1 MKKVK
6 DGKVSTNWI
15 VFLLVALVCVM
26 VAGAVLLRG
35 KVGDGGSGGHDGNG
49 GVLTAS
55 TGWGTTHFSNL
66 SAADVEATD
75 DLTVGDDA
83 AIGDDLTVAGDSVIS
98 GYMRLSSGAAISI
111 TNGCTITPTCTYQ
124 PLESAGTVGCG
135 DIVTGTAGDRLVL
148 INTSNTSITI
158 SDTGSLK
165 LGANRALAQY
175 DSLEL
180 WSDGTYWIEL
190 GYAENAAGTTTF
202 SNLATTDLAVADDLT
217 VTDDASVGGDLTVG
231 DAMGVTGLVQY
242 VCSGG
247 MLLTD
252 GGIITPT
259 QSYHEIYAESAVTV
273 TMAAAGPYF
282 QGMVLFIENMATDVI
297 IIQDTGSA
305 AMAGDATLGWTDT
318 LLFMFDGAKWCEVSR
333 SNN

>member
-1 MKKVK
+1 
-6 DGKVSTNWI
+6 
-15 VFLLVALVCVM
+15 
-26 VAGAVLLRG
+26 
-35 KVGDGGSGGHDGNG
+35 
-49 GVLTAS
+49 
-55 TGWGTTHFSNL
+55 
-66 SAADVEATD
+66 
-75 DLTVGDDA
+75 
-83 AIGDDLTVAGDSVIS
+83 
-98 GYMRLSSGAAISI
+98 
-111 TNGCTITPTCTYQ
+111 
-124 PLESAGTVGCG
+124 LESAGTVGCG

-217 VTDDASVGGDLTVG
+217 VTDAASVGGDLTVG

-247 MLLTD
+247 LLMTD

-259 QSYHEIYAESAVTV
+259 QSYHEIYSESAVTV
-273 TMAAAGPYF
+273 TMAATGPYV
-282 QGMVLFIENMATDVI
+282 QGLVLFIENSSNPDI
-297 IIQDTGSA
+297 IILDTGTA
-305 AMAGDATLGWTDT
+305 IMAGNVTLGYRDT
-318 LLFMFDGAKWCEVSR
+318 LLFMYDGNKWTEVSR
-333 SNN
+333 SDN